1 MLLRSDL
8 YMKTHR
14 TELGFIREVKQ
25 LILYLVCFYIE
36 FLVVLK
42 SRATLKSK
50 KAQRRTLNGDDR
62 SSHSIL

>member
-1 MLLRSDL
+1 MV
-8 YMKTHR
+8 
-14 TELGFIREVKQ
+14 TEGLQNRPVATGWFG
-25 LILYLVCFYIE
+25 VCFHIE

-62 SSHSIL
+62 SSHPDLVAPEREPGRIK

>member
-1 MLLRSDL
+1 MSLRSDL

-14 TELGFIREVKQ
+14 TKLGFIREVKQ

-42 SRATLKSK
+42 SRATPKSK
-50 KAQRRTLNGDDR
+50 KAQRRTLNGDGR
-62 SSHSIL
+62 PSHSIL